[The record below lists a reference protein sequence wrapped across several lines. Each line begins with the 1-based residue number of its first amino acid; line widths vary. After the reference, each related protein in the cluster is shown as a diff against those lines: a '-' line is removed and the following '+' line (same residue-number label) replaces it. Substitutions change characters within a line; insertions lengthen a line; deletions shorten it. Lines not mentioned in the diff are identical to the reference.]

1 MDKNTIINNGIYDI
15 FLNRKRE
22 LYIQGYDTDNK
33 TNYLSLF
40 DEETI
45 ITCFKI
51 YQANKKRK
59 QYGLEELSKWTFAI
73 NKSNHY
79 KEYKIIFGTL
89 TFSDKV
95 LEKTTSQT
103 RRRYVARFLT
113 KHCENYMANVDY
125 GKENG
130 REHYH
135 FIALIGNN
143 IEKGAWNYGYD
154 SYTKIKID
162 SKELKKVKNYLLKLN
177 NHSYKAS
184 TKINRIIMNKA
195 KKGIDLVDIIIENN
209 INEYRK
215 YKALLNA

>member
-22 LYIQGYDTDNK
+22 LYIKGYDTDNK

>member
-1 MDKNTIINNGIYDI
+1 MDKNTIINSGIYDI

-33 TNYLSLF
+33 TNYLNLF

-89 TFSDKV
+89 TFNDKV

-135 FIALIGNN
+135 FLALIENN

-177 NHSYKAS
+177 NHSYKSS
-184 TKINRIIMNKA
+184 TKINRIIMNKT

-209 INEYRK
+209 IKEFRK